1 MQSIGLF
8 SSVASVYKMAYL
20 DGLVKFKPES
30 NTCHDSEL
38 QTQDMDK
45 MSESQK
51 EHREKEI

>member
-1 MQSIGLF
+1 MRFCGLIYYF
-8 SSVASVYKMAYL
+8 THYS
-20 DGLVKFKPES
+20 DES